1 MRYQSTFSDVEYL
14 NRKRISK
21 REEFLDSMNEIV
33 PWDRWIGLIKPFY
46 PNGKRGR
53 PTRGIE
59 TMLRMYLLQIWFNLS
74 DEGIEDA
81 IYDSY
86 CMRKFM
92 GLDFLTESVPDATTL
107 LKFRHLLE
115 KHGLGKIIF
124 EDVKE
129 ALDKQGLIMH
139 GGTIV
144 DATLIAAPSST
155 KNEKG
160 ERDPEMHQTKKGNQ
174 WYFGAKLHVGVD
186 AGSGYIHTIDVTAA
200 NVHDAEV
207 ATKLIREDDHVV
219 YGDSAYCAVG
229 KHEDVVNDPNM
240 SKIDFRTN
248 RQKPYRKNRW
258 EEGPGLFWL
267 RALEYDKSR
276 VRSKVE
282 YVFHIVKNIF
292 HFRKTRYRG
301 LAKLKTKLD
310 ILCACVNYYMYAMA
324 RIAEEKLESLTALRF
339 ET

>member
-74 DEGIEDA
+74 DEGMEDA

-115 KHGLGKIIF
+115 KHG
-124 EDVKE
+124 EN
-129 ALDKQGLIMH
+129 
-139 GGTIV
+139 
-144 DATLIAAPSST
+144 TLKCSLKMILT
-155 KNEKG
+155 TN
-160 ERDPEMHQTKKGNQ
+160 QT
-174 WYFGAKLHVGVD
+174 
-186 AGSGYIHTIDVTAA
+186 
-200 NVHDAEV
+200 
-207 ATKLIREDDHVV
+207 
-219 YGDSAYCAVG
+219 
-229 KHEDVVNDPNM
+229 
-240 SKIDFRTN
+240 
-248 RQKPYRKNRW
+248 
-258 EEGPGLFWL
+258 
-267 RALEYDKSR
+267 
-276 VRSKVE
+276 
-282 YVFHIVKNIF
+282 
-292 HFRKTRYRG
+292 
-301 LAKLKTKLD
+301 
-310 ILCACVNYYMYAMA
+310 
-324 RIAEEKLESLTALRF
+324 
-339 ET
+339 